1 MLGSHLSALDRRIHA
16 WREDLASVHLK
27 GKIDAP
33 RFVESAAAR
42 VKLPI
47 ADLRQKPSD
56 EAPLETQLCFGARF
70 DVYDEKDGWAW
81 GQAAFDDYV
90 GYIKCDQLDK
100 LPLDQPPLDKH
111 LITATHIVCQRQT
124 LVFAEPS
131 PTARKVMALGMGA
144 EISVE
149 EEVKNQTLF
158 AKIKSGGFIPAQHLK
173 DINDLSL
180 DFVAVAES
188 LIGVPYLWGGRDT
201 RSGIDC
207 SALVQLALLL
217 AGHKVRRDSDMQE
230 KQLGEK
236 IKPPLERGDFV
247 FWKAHVG
254 IMLDPQTLLH
264 ANAHHMAVAQEK
276 FLPACERI
284 EKAAGAITSIKRL
297 NQKRPR

>member
-1 MLGSHLSALDRRIHA
+1 MLRLSALDRRIHA

-33 RFVESAAAR
+33 RFVEGAAAR

-81 GQAAFDDYV
+81 GQAALDDYV

-100 LPLDQPPLDKH
+100 KS
-111 LITATHIVCQRQT
+111 ITATHIVCQRQT
-124 LVFAEPS
+124 LVFDEPS
-131 PTARKVMALGMGA
+131 PTARKIMALSMGA

-173 DINDLSL
+173 NINDLSL
-180 DFVAVAES
+180 DFVMVAES

-207 SALVQLALLL
+207 SALVQLALFF
-217 AGHKVRRDSDMQE
+217 AGHKVQRDSDMQE
-230 KQLGEK
+230 KQLGEE
-236 IKPPLERGDFV
+236 IKPPLERGDLV

-264 ANAHHMAVAQEK
+264 ANAHHMAVAREE
-276 FLPACERI
+276 FARASARI

>member
-1 MLGSHLSALDRRIHA
+1 MPGSHLSALDRRIHA
-16 WREDLASVHLK
+16 WREDLASIRLK

-33 RFVESAAAR
+33 RFVEGAAAR

-81 GQAAFDDYV
+81 GQVAFDDYV
-90 GYIKCDQLDK
+90 GYIKCDQLNK
-100 LPLDQPPLDKH
+100 KP
-111 LITATHIVCQRQT
+111 ITATHIVCQRQT
-124 LVFAEPS
+124 LVFDEPS
-131 PTARKVMALGMGA
+131 PTARKIMALSMGA

-158 AKIKSGGFIPAQHLK
+158 ARIKSGGFIPAQHLQNM
-173 DINDLSL
+173 NDLSL
-180 DFVAVAES
+180 DFVAAAES

-201 RSGIDC
+201 RNGIDC

-217 AGHKVRRDSDMQE
+217 AGHKVPRDSDMQE
-230 KQLGEK
+230 KQLGEE
-236 IKPPLERGDFV
+236 ISPPLERGDFV

-254 IMLDPQTLLH
+254 IMLDSQTLLH

-284 EKAAGAITSIKRL
+284 QKAAGAITSIKRL